1 VNFKS
6 GNKNESDVRT
16 YFDTLAKR
24 TTNQDLNGYIKILNL
39 ENKVLEQFF
48 ENVFT
53 WTMTISLQSASA
65 VKSKM
70 ILQNKIE
77 QAFKMIDSTLRSDNF
92 LQIKDKVKI
101 EISFDEFYE
110 KI

>member
-1 VNFKS
+1 VQ
-6 GNKNESDVRT
+6 
-16 YFDTLAKR
+16 A
-24 TTNQDLNGYIKILNL
+24 
-39 ENKVLEQFF
+39 
-48 ENVFT
+48 
-53 WTMTISLQSASA
+53 A

-110 KI
+110 NIDDAILTFSEMKV

>member
-1 VNFKS
+1 LDDDDIITKC
-6 GNKNESDVRT
+6 K
-16 YFDTLAKR
+16 A
-24 TTNQDLNGYIKILNL
+24 
-39 ENKVLEQFF
+39 
-48 ENVFT
+48 
-53 WTMTISLQSASA
+53 A

-110 KI
+110 NIDAILTFSEMKV

>member
-1 VNFKS
+1 
-6 GNKNESDVRT
+6 
-16 YFDTLAKR
+16 
-24 TTNQDLNGYIKILNL
+24 
-39 ENKVLEQFF
+39 
-48 ENVFT
+48 
-53 WTMTISLQSASA
+53 
-65 VKSKM
+65 M

-110 KI
+110 KYRRYFDIFRNESLIVQEYKGVLPDKLEDQILSDNC

>member
-1 VNFKS
+1 
-6 GNKNESDVRT
+6 
-16 YFDTLAKR
+16 
-24 TTNQDLNGYIKILNL
+24 
-39 ENKVLEQFF
+39 
-48 ENVFT
+48 
-53 WTMTISLQSASA
+53 MISLQSAKA

>member
-1 VNFKS
+1 LDDDDIITKC
-6 GNKNESDVRT
+6 K
-16 YFDTLAKR
+16 A
-24 TTNQDLNGYIKILNL
+24 
-39 ENKVLEQFF
+39 
-48 ENVFT
+48 
-53 WTMTISLQSASA
+53 A

>member
-1 VNFKS
+1 VQ
-6 GNKNESDVRT
+6 
-16 YFDTLAKR
+16 A
-24 TTNQDLNGYIKILNL
+24 
-39 ENKVLEQFF
+39 
-48 ENVFT
+48 
-53 WTMTISLQSASA
+53 A

-110 KI
+110 NIDAILTFSEMKV

>member
-1 VNFKS
+1 
-6 GNKNESDVRT
+6 
-16 YFDTLAKR
+16 
-24 TTNQDLNGYIKILNL
+24 
-39 ENKVLEQFF
+39 
-48 ENVFT
+48 
-53 WTMTISLQSASA
+53 
-65 VKSKM
+65 M

-110 KI
+110 KYRRYFDIFRNESLIVQEYKGVLQINWKTRFLSDNC

>member
-1 VNFKS
+1 
-6 GNKNESDVRT
+6 
-16 YFDTLAKR
+16 
-24 TTNQDLNGYIKILNL
+24 
-39 ENKVLEQFF
+39 
-48 ENVFT
+48 
-53 WTMTISLQSASA
+53 
-65 VKSKM
+65 M

-110 KI
+110 NIDAILTFSEMKV